1 LRKKGYFKAHKD
13 ANKAYVGQ
21 CKLVKQAKDTPAELD
36 GTTSEGTGSSKK
48 SSKKLKEAAATA
60 SQSDPGLWAEYVSD
74 IKKAK
79 EAAEKA
85 KAKAELAAVDM
96 FHLYMNLLFVDA
108 K

>member
-1 LRKKGYFKAHKD
+1 M
-13 ANKAYVGQ
+13 
-21 CKLVKQAKDTPAELD
+21 
-36 GTTSEGTGSSKK
+36 
-48 SSKKLKEAAATA
+48 
-60 SQSDPGLWAEYVSD
+60 SD